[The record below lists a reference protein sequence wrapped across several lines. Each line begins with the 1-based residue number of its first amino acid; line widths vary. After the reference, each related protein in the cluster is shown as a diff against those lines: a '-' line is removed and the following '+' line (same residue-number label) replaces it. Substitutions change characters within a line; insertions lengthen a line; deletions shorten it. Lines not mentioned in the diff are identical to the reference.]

1 MSAGVPFAARR
12 KYATVVEL
20 ADTPD
25 LESGAV
31 KSLSVQIRSVAP
43 KKCPRDALAHPAGI
57 SVAAYIGV
65 KCVDG
70 VKKPAVH
77 HTIFTNCMI
86 NDIIYLLRG
95 WPGVKRLNVI

>member
-43 KKCPRDALAHPAGI
+43 CTGQLRLPFFCAPRHAYDKNVRAY
-57 SVAAYIGV
+57 AA
-65 KCVDG
+65 
-70 VKKPAVH
+70 
-77 HTIFTNCMI
+77 
-86 NDIIYLLRG
+86 IIHICTR
-95 WPGVKRLNVI
+95 